1 MSNLNAYRNAIR
13 QQIQFLQRSG
23 VAGQFI
29 RWQVGSDEVD
39 DATLLSQ
46 RAYGTR
52 EHTDVVMVAAGTS
65 GIWEPLP
72 RAIIILPTLAQVLA
86 LRKQY
91 QIK

>member
-1 MSNLNAYRNAIR
+1 MSQNAYRNAIR
-13 QQIQFLQRSG
+13 QQIDFLKRKGLSSQS
-23 VAGQFI
+23 I

-39 DATLLSQ
+39 DATLVSQ

-52 EHTDVVMVAAGTS
+52 EHADVVMVAAGTS

-72 RAIIILPTLAQVLA
+72 ITIIILPTLGQVLA